1 MISNKGDEAKLTFV
15 TLISRFVASDL
26 NFNFTG
32 RRKIAYVFSAIFIM
46 TGIALMS
53 FQGLN
58 LGVDFTGGR
67 TYVVN
72 FNKPVVATDMKVA
85 LTKSFNEAGTEV
97 KNYGGNN
104 VVKVTTSYLM
114 EDDNESADEDVE
126 NALITGLEQSGPFK
140 YSQGSNTS
148 EDSFTISS
156 ASKVGATIADDI
168 KAASI
173 KAALFSLL
181 IIYLYILLRFRKWQF
196 STGAIVSLAHDAL
209 FVFAAFAMARA
220 AGLIFE
226 IDQVFVAA
234 ILSVI
239 GYSIND
245 TVIIF
250 DRIREYVGMGTSH
263 NREKIYNQAINSTLN
278 RTLITSGS
286 TLLVVIALLI
296 FGGEV
301 LRGFSFALLVGIG
314 IGTYSSVFI
323 AAPMVLDL
331 GEDQK
336 IERQKQVL
344 KSIKI

>member
-1 MISNKGDEAKLTFV
+1 
-15 TLISRFVASDL
+15 
-26 NFNFTG
+26 
-32 RRKIAYVFSAIFIM
+32 
-46 TGIALMS
+46 MS
-53 FQGLN
+53 VQGLN

-67 TYVVN
+67 TFVVN

-85 LTKSFNEAGTEV
+85 LTKSFNDAGTEV

-114 EDDNESADEDVE
+114 EDDNETADEDVKK
-126 NALITGLEQSGPFK
+126 ALVAGLERSGNFK
-140 YSQGSNTS
+140 YSEGSIAS

-156 ASKVGATIADDI
+156 ASKVGATIAGDI

-173 KAALFSLL
+173 KAALFSLVA
-181 IIYLYILLRFRKWQF
+181 IYLYILLRFRKWQY

-209 FVFAAFAMARA
+209 FVFSAFAMARA

-250 DRIREYVGMGTSH
+250 DRIREYLGMGTSH
-263 NREKIYNQAINSTLN
+263 DKERIYNQAINSTLN
-278 RTLITSGS
+278 RTMITSGT
-286 TLLVVIALLI
+286 TLLVVMALLI

-323 AAPMVLDL
+323 AAPIVLDL
-331 GEDQK
+331 EEDRK
-336 IERQKQVL
+336 VERRRLDVQAAK
-344 KSIKI
+344 